1 MKLYNAKGE
10 EWDGEPIDARIML
23 QSGMWFETKPIPEP
37 ESAVEAETMPRRGRK
52 AKE

>member
-1 MKLYNAKGE
+1 MRLYNAKGE

-23 QSGMWFETKPIPEP
+23 QSGMWFETKPEPKPEP
-37 ESAVEAETMPRRGRK
+37 KPEIEQPKRGRK